1 MNDLRAGIT
10 SMCRIFADN
19 LLFSKVLGIN
29 ESVTG
34 LNFASEKISQWVY
47 QRKMQFNPDLKK
59 QTT

>member
-1 MNDLRAGIT
+1 
-10 SMCRIFADN
+10 MCRIFVDN